1 MTFFIKH
8 AGFLKWTSLTI
19 GIIGFILRI
28 AQGELNENH
37 AIRNLTGEIRMDG
50 SSLGYLLTGI
60 TIIALASFILFNILS
75 KNKK

>member
-8 AGFLKWTSLTI
+8 ASFLKWTSLTI

-37 AIRNLTGEIRMDG
+37 VIRNLTGEIRMDG